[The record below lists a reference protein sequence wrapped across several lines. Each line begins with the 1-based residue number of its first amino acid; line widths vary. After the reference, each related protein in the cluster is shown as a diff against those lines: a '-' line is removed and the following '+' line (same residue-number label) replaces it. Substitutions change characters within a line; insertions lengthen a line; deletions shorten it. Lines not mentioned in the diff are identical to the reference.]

1 MSLYRRQ
8 LIHKAGARHVR
19 SFEMINAG
27 NRTEYFLYFATNNT
41 RGLSKRKQA
50 MWKADPVGG
59 QVFSDLTDPRQ
70 MVLLD
75 PVPDLAPLRRS
86 LRERFHA
93 RGWVDIADVERF
105 VLEETPHSEAIHLR
119 RRTLAEMERQRPP
132 LTEVRRPPAKRNRPG
147 DYPPTT
153 HLRFL

>member
-1 MSLYRRQ
+1 
-8 LIHKAGARHVR
+8 
-19 SFEMINAG
+19 
-27 NRTEYFLYFATNNT
+27 
-41 RGLSKRKQA
+41 
-50 MWKADPVGG
+50 MWKADPVRG

-86 LRERFHA
+86 LQERFHA
-93 RGWVDIADVERF
+93 RGWVDIAHVERF
-105 VLEETPHSEAIHLR
+105 VLEETPDAEAIHLK

-132 LTEVRRPPAKRNRPG
+132 LIEARRPPATRARPG

-153 HLRFL
+153 RLRFV